1 VPFNDTRFVTLAGIR
16 RVLLANE
23 WYLVIQGTF
32 ALIQVST
39 QTSEGHHVPIWG
51 HAFTF
56 DSLSKEKKVRV
67 QGGFDQIQ
75 AFEFWKD
82 EDSHVQ

>member
-1 VPFNDTRFVTLAGIR
+1 VPFNDTRFVALAGVR

-39 QTSEGHHVPIWG
+39 QTSEGAHVPIWS

-56 DSLSKEKKVRV
+56 DTRSKEKDVTV

-82 EDSHVQ
+82 EDSR

>member
-1 VPFNDTRFVTLAGIR
+1 VPFNDTRCVTLAGIR
-16 RVLLANE
+16 RVLLADE

-39 QTSEGHHVPIWG
+39 QTSEGTNVPIWS

-56 DSLSKEKKVRV
+56 DTLSNERKVRV

-82 EDSHVQ
+82 EDSY